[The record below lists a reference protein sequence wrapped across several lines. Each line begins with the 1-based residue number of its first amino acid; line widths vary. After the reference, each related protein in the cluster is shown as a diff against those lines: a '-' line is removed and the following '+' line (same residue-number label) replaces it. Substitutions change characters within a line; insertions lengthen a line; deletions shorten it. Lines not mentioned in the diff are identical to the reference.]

1 MAHTAPSAS
10 LPPGVGRAELVVLFS
25 TYDPS
30 GYSELRSAVTELL
43 ARGLAHAGPVERR
56 GARRRRELP
65 LTAVAPALAD
75 AAPSVTDTAAALAG
89 LPPGS
94 TARDLVAAMRERHG
108 RPEHWGREVVLGG
121 LVRAGLMT
129 VTTRRRLG
137 FASTRRERTAEGE
150 QVRALLAGRRDGLSA
165 LTAASSGADAAA
177 AVDAGGL
184 CALWVRDAWPVLTG
198 IAAREPVALT
208 SGLDG
213 LAGRDLRPALAALAR
228 GDLDGVG
235 LEASPHG
242 GDWVSLDASS

>member
-1 MAHTAPSAS
+1 MEPSGPGPS
-10 LPPGVGRAELVVLFS
+10 LPAGVGLAELVVLFS
-25 TYDPS
+25 TYEPS
-30 GYSELRSAVTELL
+30 GFSELRSAVNELL

-65 LTAVAPALAD
+65 LTAVAPAPAD

-129 VTTRRRLG
+129 MTTRRRLG
-137 FASTRRERTAEGE
+137 FTTTRRERTAEGE
-150 QVRALLAGRRDGLSA
+150 RVRDVLAARLERLRA
-165 LTAASSGADAAA
+165 LTAASPGADAAA
-177 AVDAGGL
+177 AVAAGGL
-184 CALWVRDAWPVLTG
+184 CALWVRDAWPALAE
-198 IAAREPVALT
+198 IAAREPVVLT
-208 SGLDG
+208 SDLDG
-213 LAGRDLRPALAALAR
+213 LAGRDLRPVLSALAR

-242 GDWVSLDASS
+242 DDWVSVASS